1 MDQPKEIG
9 DDKSTPLK
17 WSGQPTTRSGRIER
31 LKKNDRPSLRSKIQ
45 ALRDRIMWYEIH
57 AEQDRSPHPRLDIYT
72 LKQQINQLEQQIRQL
87 KKQIKQL
94 TQKNNGSKERTDK
107 YQQSGIFATTKVA
120 RHGGPEKDID
130 QATRMKPMS
139 WKQVKTY
146 S

>member
-1 MDQPKEIG
+1 MDQPNTI
-9 DDKSTPLK
+9 LK
-17 WSGQPTTRSGRIER
+17 WPGQPTRSERIER
-31 LKKNDRPSLRSKIQ
+31 LQKNDRVSPRSIRQ
-45 ALRDRIMWYEIH
+45 TTRDRQIWDQIK
-57 AEQDRSPHPRLDIYT
+57 AEQNISPHPHLDIHT
-72 LKQQINQLEQQIRQL
+72 LKQQINQLEQHIRQL

-94 TQKNNGSKERTDK
+94 TQKNNGREKRTDK

-120 RHGGPEKDID
+120 RHGGPEKDIN